1 MSYTAIY
8 RNNNPVQFG
17 TVILTLYLED
27 TNRIM
32 PDIRHD
38 LKLRYPEQLTESALQ
53 DMAQQQIDIAVAEYE
68 QSILPAAE
76 VQP

>member
-17 TVILTLYLED
+17 TVVLTLYLED
-27 TNRIM
+27 TEKIM
-32 PDIRHD
+32 PAVRRD
-38 LKLRYPEQLTESALQ
+38 LKLRYPEQLTETALQ

-68 QSILPAAE
+68 QSILSAAE